1 MFKVKMS
8 YCGAVSLRFLNY
20 TSKEYLVITAMII
33 PKSTVSKTGSV
44 LGVKYMPLFSIYN
57 FITL

>member
-8 YCGAVSLRFLNY
+8 YCGAESLRFLNY
-20 TSKEYLVITAMII
+20 TSKEYLVITATII
-33 PKSTVSKTGSV
+33 PKSTVSKTVSV
-44 LGVKYMPLFSIYN
+44 LGVKYMPLFPIYN